1 MKIDGQK
8 GITLTVLV
16 ITIVILLILAS
27 VTIYS
32 TLNKDGIVDKT
43 NEFKNIV
50 ENSQEGTAQKIYN
63 LLGELEEEIKED
75 DSTTQDKT
83 APTVTVTKEA
93 VGTNFIEVTVSAT
106 DAQSGMPEN
115 PVYR

>member
-1 MKIDGQK
+1 MKIAGQK

-27 VTIYS
+27 ITIYS
-32 TLNKDGIVDKT
+32 ALNKDGIVDKT

-63 LLGELEEEIKED
+63 LLGKI
-75 DSTTQDKT
+75 
-83 APTVTVTKEA
+83 
-93 VGTNFIEVTVSAT
+93 N
-106 DAQSGMPEN
+106 
-115 PVYR
+115 